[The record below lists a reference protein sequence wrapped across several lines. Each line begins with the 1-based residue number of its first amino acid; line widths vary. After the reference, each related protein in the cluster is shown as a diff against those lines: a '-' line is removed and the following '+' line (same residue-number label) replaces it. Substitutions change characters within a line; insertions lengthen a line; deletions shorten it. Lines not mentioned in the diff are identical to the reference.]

1 MQAVEEKR
9 YKLKQFIA
17 IQHSYDGNTEN
28 THAHTLVIECSIR
41 TDTHEMIDY
50 YRVEKLIQG
59 CLEKYE
65 NKYLNDMEEFRG
77 NATIERLGEVLCFE
91 IDDALKEI
99 GYGMD
104 HFEIGETPLRVY
116 VITDELRD

>member
-1 MQAVEEKR
+1 MQVLEEKR

-28 THAHTLVIECSIR
+28 IHAHTIAINCNIK
-41 TDTHEMIDY
+41 TDTEPIIDY
-50 YRVEKLIQG
+50 YKVEKVIQK
-59 CLEKYE
+59 CIDKYE
-65 NKYLNDMEEFRG
+65 NKYLNDLEEFKE

-91 IDDALKEI
+91 IDGALKEI
-99 GYGMD
+99 GYEMD
-104 HFEIGETPLRVY
+104 RFEIGETPLRVY